1 MLTDDQIRYMTTRFL
16 GWRLPEDFRPDG
28 GVKFEPVTNAGTAYE
43 NRYEPVG
50 TNLLTGVQAEVMIRH
65 ILDGLPSGEVERL
78 NQRVVDAQ
86 ACATVL
92 ADEVDRLTKERGQ
105 MVETIRT
112 ARQAL
117 KNGSHDAAFAI
128 LDSSLDAEPEPAP

>member
-1 MLTDDQIRYMTTRFL
+1 MTAPLDLEGIKARLAEQEDMEHALGSDACDTQQSHDIRI
-16 GWRLPEDFRPDG
+16 
-28 GVKFEPVTNAGTAYE
+28 
-43 NRYEPVG
+43 
-50 TNLLTGVQAEVMIRH
+50 LL
-65 ILDGLPSGEVERL
+65 DEVERL

-92 ADEVDRLTKERGQ
+92 ADEVDRLTQERGQ